1 MKVDGAEGHK
11 RGAALSGVQ
20 RRYGSRLVR
29 MSVYLVQLVLDVLSI
44 PAALAGAALVGS
56 LFDFKANRLLH
67 DDVLLI
73 LATIPV
79 FIIANFYVRVYTA
92 PAMKSYH
99 VGAIRSLHA
108 WAITL
113 AITVATIFF
122 GKAGS
127 IFSRGIFISTAILT
141 AILLL
146 LSRAVIVGIV
156 CNRLERRF
164 DNNLLIEDEP
174 SLPIENLPPSFERI
188 STQQMELRPDIYDPI
203 GLSNFSWLVAGYDMV
218 VVSCPAERRGDWAL
232 YLQSVGCSGHLL
244 MPELQGIAAVRDRER
259 THLPTVP
266 VSQGPL
272 DLPDRILKR
281 MLDLALTV
289 PAIIALCPLLLII
302 AIAVK
307 LDSPGPLLF
316 RQQRMGR
323 SNRLFNVYK
332 FRSMRHESS
341 DRTGDRSASRDDNR
355 ITRVGRIIRAT
366 SLDELPQLFNV
377 LEGDMSLVGPRPH
390 ALGSK
395 AGPDLFWHVD
405 YRYWLRHSIKPGIT
419 GLAQV
424 RGFRG
429 ATDHRDDLSNRLISD
444 LEYVSDWSIFR
455 DISILFRTLGV
466 VVHDK
471 AY

>member
-1 MKVDGAEGHK
+1 MRLHKAEEQE
-11 RGAALSGVQ
+11 RVAALPGIH

-29 MSVYLVQLVLDVLSI
+29 MSVYLVQLLLDIISI
-44 PAALAGAALVGS
+44 PLALGGASLVGD
-56 LFDFKANRLLH
+56 LLDFKANRLYH

-73 LATIPV
+73 LATIPI
-79 FIIANFYVRVYTA
+79 FMIANFYVRVYTA

-108 WAITL
+108 WFITL
-113 AITVATIFF
+113 AIAVTLIFF
-122 GKAGS
+122 GKTGG
-127 IFSRGIFISTAILT
+127 IFSRGIFITTAILT
-141 AILLL
+141 TILLL
-146 LSRAVIVGIV
+146 VTRAVVVRIV
-156 CNRLERRF
+156 RDKLEQRF
-164 DNNLLIEDEP
+164 DNNLLIEDDP
-174 SLPIENLPPSFERI
+174 PLPIEHLPSSFERI
-188 STQQMELRPDIYDPI
+188 STRDTALKPDIHDPI

-232 YLQSVGCSGHLL
+232 YLQSVGCMGHLL
-244 MPELQGIAAVRDRER
+244 MPELQGIAAVRDHER

-281 MLDLALTV
+281 MLDLAITV
-289 PAIIALCPLLLII
+289 PAIIALCPLLLVI

-332 FRSMRHESS
+332 FRSMRHESA
-341 DRTGDRSASRDDNR
+341 DGTGNRSASRDDSR

-366 SLDELPQLFNV
+366 SVDELPQLFNV

-405 YRYWLRHSIKPGIT
+405 QRYWLRHSIKPGIT

-424 RGFRG
+424 RGYRG
-429 ATDHRDDLSNRLISD
+429 ATDHRDDLTNRLLSD

-455 DISILFRTLGV
+455 DIFILFRTLTV